1 VRRRQFLLSSVRLY
15 KGTELLATIVRRLS
29 PRIWLAFFAGSVI
42 GMQAQ
47 AHHSWARYDG
57 DNVITIT
64 GVITKVEW
72 ASPHVV
78 MHFTVTDDSDQ
89 RTEWTMEM
97 DPPTLLNRYGLRHDA
112 ITAGM
117 QVIITGVRARSGAP
131 MMRAVTI
138 ELPDGT
144 KHRVSSRV

>member
-1 VRRRQFLLSSVRLY
+1 VPAH
-15 KGTELLATIVRRLS
+15 G
-29 PRIWLAFFAGSVI
+29 
-42 GMQAQ
+42 
-47 AHHSWARYDG
+47 HHSWARYDG
-57 DNVITIT
+57 DHVVTIT
-64 GVITKVEW
+64 GIITKVEW

-78 MHFTVTDDSDQ
+78 MQFTTADESGQ
-89 RTEWTMEM
+89 RTDWTMEM

-112 ITAGM
+112 ITVGM